1 MLSFKVWHFGMG
13 RTKGWGEEC
22 MRSAWKIIKGTV
34 SEFSED
40 NVLRLSAAL
49 AYYSIFSLGPLL
61 VIMVGVAG
69 FVLGDSSVQSQV
81 QEQLQGFLGPKSAGV
96 VESMMHSQS
105 KSGGLWTTII
115 GIVTLL
121 LGASGVFG
129 QLQDALN
136 TIWEVKAKPG
146 IGIWGFL
153 RHRFLSFG
161 MILVI
166 GFLLLISMVI
176 STVLSG
182 MMGKLGSFLPMS
194 EVVAHVVNF
203 TVSFLVIALLFAL
216 MFKALPDVKIGWRDV
231 WAGAFFTAF
240 LFTVG
245 KFLLGLYLGRASTT
259 SSYGAAGAVVLI
271 LLWVYYASII
281 IFLGAEF
288 TQVYAKT
295 LGHKVEP
302 TEYAVLVTEGEREQQ
317 GMPRQ
322 DPAKGSKDRQQP
334 ARPGAALKPVK
345 PVKPVKPASP
355 PQPAAAF
362 AKTGAPTGS
371 HQGSLAAQGPAPFR
385 PIQQHP
391 WRFASM
397 ALSAGVAF
405 GAFYKMGVL
414 KAWRRMHKVTS

>member
-1 MLSFKVWHFGMG
+1 MKTV
-13 RTKGWGEEC
+13 
-22 MRSAWKIIKGTV
+22 WKILKETA

-49 AYYSIFSLGPLL
+49 AYYSIFSIGPLL

-69 FVLGDSSVQSQV
+69 LVLGEASVQSQV
-81 QEQLQGFLGPKSAGV
+81 KEQLQGFLGPQSTGV
-96 VESMMHSQS
+96 VESMMQHQT
-105 KSGGLWTTII
+105 KSGGLWTTIL
-115 GIVTLL
+115 GVATLL

-136 TIWEVKAKPG
+136 TIWEVKSKPG
-146 IGIWGFL
+146 VGFWGFL

-161 MILVI
+161 MVLVI

-176 STVLSG
+176 TTVMSG
-182 MMGKLGSFLPMS
+182 MMGRLGSILPIP
-194 EVVAHVVNF
+194 EAAAHALNLV
-203 TVSFLVIALLFAL
+203 VSFLVISLLFAL
-216 MFKALPDVKIGWRDV
+216 MFKGLPDVKVPWRDV
-231 WAGAFFTAF
+231 WVGAFFTSF
-240 LFTVG
+240 LFTIG

-295 LGHKVEP
+295 LGHTVVP
-302 TEYAVLVTEGEREQQ
+302 TEYAVPVTEQERANQ

-322 DPAKGSKDRQQP
+322 EPAKGTTEKPQP
-334 ARPGAALKPVK
+334 GNVGKPISGPRPAVAFARAEAPMTPH
-345 PVKPVKPASP
+345 PATIP
-355 PQPAAAF
+355 PQR
-362 AKTGAPTGS
+362 
-371 HQGSLAAQGPAPFR
+371 PAPFR
-385 PIQQHP
+385 PIQEHP

-397 ALSAGVAF
+397 ALSFGMAF
-405 GAFYKMGVL
+405 GAFYKTGLWKVL
-414 KAWRRMHKVTS
+414 RRVQKASSS